1 MSSMRTIVVSRF
13 GGPEVLTLATRA
25 PPEPSGGEVRVR
37 VRAAGLNRADIVQRL
52 GRYPA
57 PSDAPSDILG
67 LEFAG
72 EVEALGPGATAWN
85 VGDRVFGLVGGGAYA
100 EALVTHER
108 LLAAIP
114 PGMSF
119 TDAAAAPEA
128 FFTAYDAMTLQG
140 KLALGETVLIHAAGS
155 GVGTA
160 AIQLAR
166 LSGARCI
173 GTSRTAAKL
182 ERARDLGLDHGV
194 VVTGPSFAGEIGR
207 LTGGRGAHVVL
218 ELVGGEYLRED
229 LGCLAY
235 EGRIVL
241 VGLMGGASVTLDLAT
256 MLRQR
261 VLLRGTTLRSR
272 PLEQKLEAMQVFA
285 RHVVPL
291 LAGGALRPIV
301 DRVFLLEEA
310 AAAHRYVE
318 ANLSFGKVI
327 LDCGQ

>member
-1 MSSMRTIVVSRF
+1 MRTIVVSRF
-13 GGPEVLTLATRA
+13 GGPEVLTLVERE
-25 PPEPSGGEVRVR
+25 PPEPSRNEVRVR
-37 VRAAGLNRADIVQRL
+37 VRAAGVNRADILQRL

-72 EVEALGPGATAWN
+72 EVEALGPGATVWKI
-85 VGDRVFGLVGGGAYA
+85 GDRVFGLVGGGAYA

-128 FFTAYDAMTLQG
+128 FITAYDAMTVQG
-140 KLALGETVLIHAAGS
+140 KLAMGETVLIHAAGS

-166 LSGARCI
+166 LSGARSI
-173 GTSRTAAKL
+173 GTARGEGKL
-182 ERARDLGLDHGV
+182 ERARELGLDHGIA
-194 VVTGPSFAGEIGR
+194 VTGPSFAGEVMHR
-207 LTGGRGAHVVL
+207 TAGRGAHVVL

-229 LGCLAY
+229 LECVGY

-241 VGLMGGASVTLDLAT
+241 VGLMAGATVKLDLGT
-256 MLRQR
+256 VLRQR
-261 VLLRGTTLRSR
+261 VMLRGTVLRSR
-272 PLEQKLEAMQVFA
+272 PLEQKLDAMQAFA

-291 LAGGALRPIV
+291 LANGALRPVV
-301 DRVFLLEEA
+301 DRVLPLADA
-310 AAAHRYVE
+310 AAAHSYVE
-318 ANLSFGKVI
+318 ENHSFGKVV
-327 LDCGQ
+327 LDCG